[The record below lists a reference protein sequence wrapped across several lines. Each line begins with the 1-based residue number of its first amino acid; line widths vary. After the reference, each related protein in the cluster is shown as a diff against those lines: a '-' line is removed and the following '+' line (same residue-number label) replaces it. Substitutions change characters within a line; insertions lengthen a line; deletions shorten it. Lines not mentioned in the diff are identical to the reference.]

1 MRRYKRVDN
10 FTIVR
15 DGTYYFPI
23 DSSNAEYILY
33 REWLLAGGTLEP
45 IDVPPVLDEDDRV
58 SSKTIVKRLR
68 KVIRALKLQFPAMD
82 VDEI

>member
-1 MRRYKRVDN
+1 MRKYKRVDN

-15 DGTYYFPI
+15 DDTYYFPI
-23 DSSNAEYILY
+23 DSSNGEYIIY

-45 IDVPPVLDEDDRV
+45 IDVPPILDEDDRIDP
-58 SSKTIVKRLR
+58 KRIVRRLR

-82 VDEI
+82 IDEI